1 MSIYLIL
8 LITIVKKITS
18 FKYLKLTFQRNLNG
32 LTNDNIME
40 KLFNND
46 IYTKIKIGSKSEE
59 IPLSFK
65 TNTYPFYLISS
76 DIESSEVK
84 LFDYKKSDT
93 YKIISDKETTFEN
106 IEFTEAKQS
115 SDKLKLS
122 QSEFQNLEDFKFMH
136 AIKLNEKFIINEAGT
151 IGLLIQSDNIKYE
164 EFNFISQLKKRHLID
179 ESIYSFQ
186 YTDIKKEKGE
196 FIVGVKLDEIDKKK
210 YNSSNYR
217 SIVVDPDLYILSW
230 RIKIEKIY
238 FDNKIYINYDDY
250 IYFQIEKGVII
261 ASKELQAIIKKKNF
275 FEANSCDLNTFQIKE
290 LQEIYNYYICSDT
303 IDIQSFGNLTF
314 HINKTERD
322 YMNFT
327 LNHEDLFYKFNQR
340 YYFLIVFPNK
350 LNNEII
356 LGTPF
361 LKKYD
366 IIFNMEQ
373 GRIGFYTEIN
383 KSTVFTLTH
392 LIIIILFLIIIGLVL
407 FIYFSLCKKKRKLR
421 VNEIEDDFDYI
432 PHRQQLKAQEK
443 LISI

>member
-32 LTNDNIME
+32 LTNNNIME

-238 FDNKIYINYDDY
+238 FDDKIYINYDDY

-261 ASKELQAIIKKKNF
+261 ASKELQAIIKKKIF

-290 LQEIYNYYICSDT
+290 LQEIYNYYVCSDT

>member
-164 EFNFISQLKKRHLID
+164 EFNFISQLKKRNLID

-261 ASKELQAIIKKKNF
+261 ASKELQAIIKKKIF

-290 LQEIYNYYICSDT
+290 LQEIYNS
-303 IDIQSFGNLTF
+303 
-314 HINKTERD
+314 
-322 YMNFT
+322 
-327 LNHEDLFYKFNQR
+327 YK
-340 YYFLIVFPNK
+340 
-350 LNNEII
+350 
-356 LGTPF
+356 
-361 LKKYD
+361 
-366 IIFNMEQ
+366 
-373 GRIGFYTEIN
+373 
-383 KSTVFTLTH
+383 
-392 LIIIILFLIIIGLVL
+392 
-407 FIYFSLCKKKRKLR
+407 
-421 VNEIEDDFDYI
+421 
-432 PHRQQLKAQEK
+432 
-443 LISI
+443 

>member
-164 EFNFISQLKKRHLID
+164 EFNFISQLKKRNLID

-261 ASKELQAIIKKKNF
+261 ASKELQAIIKKKIF

-290 LQEIYNYYICSDT
+290 LQEIYNYYVCSDT